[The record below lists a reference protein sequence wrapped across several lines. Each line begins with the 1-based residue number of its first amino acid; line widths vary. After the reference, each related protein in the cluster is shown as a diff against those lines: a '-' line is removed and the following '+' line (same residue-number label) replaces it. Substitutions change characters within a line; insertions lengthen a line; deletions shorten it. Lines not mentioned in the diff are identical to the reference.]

1 MNASSTASR
10 LQPLPISAVNHL
22 GRVTKRV
29 EASRDFYRDVLGF
42 REVAR
47 PNFNF
52 PGAWLSNYGIMI
64 HLILSD
70 AAPDPDGEIQ
80 TRGDHLALHTDDLAA
95 AEQLL
100 KDHGVSYRK
109 NTVADTGLV
118 QLFCRD
124 PDGHHVEIGSYPPTP
139 AFV

>member
-1 MNASSTASR
+1 MSSSTTANR
-10 LQPLPISAVNHL
+10 PQPLPISAVNHL
-22 GRVTKRV
+22 GRITKRV

-52 PGAWLSNYGIMI
+52 PGAWLYNYGIMI
-64 HLILSD
+64 HLIYNE
-70 AAPDPDGEIQ
+70 AASDPDGEIQ

-95 AEQLL
+95 AERLL
-100 KDHGVSYRK
+100 NEHGVAYRK

-118 QLFCRD
+118 QIFCRD
-124 PDGHHVEIGSYPPTP
+124 PDGHHVEIGSYPPRP
-139 AFV
+139 AYV

>member
-1 MNASSTASR
+1 MNSSPSASR
-10 LQPLPISAVNHL
+10 PMPLPISAVNHV
-22 GRVTKRV
+22 GRITKRV

-42 REVAR
+42 REVTR
-47 PNFNF
+47 PSFNF
-52 PGAWLSNYGIMI
+52 PGAWLYNYGIMI
-64 HLILSD
+64 HLIYNE

-95 AEQLL
+95 AERLL
-100 KDHGVSYRK
+100 QEHGVAYRK

-139 AFV
+139 EFV